1 MVNRSIGLSIRMGT
15 NMDRQWIKPGWH
27 APIYFGTMLF
37 CIVAGL
43 AILYGSSIFGLHWVG
58 RGLLAF
64 GEMMA
69 FVGFMEF
76 AVLRV
81 LGIFRLGALVR
92 VTYYEALL
100 QPFTLIVL
108 VIALVCIIAG
118 SFMPFFTLSEDSK
131 MYRDVATQFVLL
143 FPLIIMVFAAGKVV
157 DEEIENRTMLTLL
170 SKPIARWQVIVG
182 KYLGVAC
189 LVLVVVVILG
199 IASGTF
205 AYVRYFDDQ
214 RIDLQVAKGA
224 ERDSLLWENSK
235 AVIGMVPLMTV
246 EFFQIATL
254 AAISVAISTRW
265 GLALNMTVVALLYVG
280 ANLTRH
286 VDMLG
291 LPEPLQWIVTHLAYL
306 LPFLTNFDL
315 SPLLIYGT
323 FTFRDDIAKVPTL
336 GEIWQYVAMA
346 GVYAALYIGAI
357 LSIAVAMFRT
367 RELT

>member
-1 MVNRSIGLSIRMGT
+1 MGA

-27 APIYFGTMLF
+27 APIYFATMAF
-37 CIVAGL
+37 FIAAGL
-43 AILYGSSIFGLHWVG
+43 GILYGTDIFGFHWVG
-58 RGLLAF
+58 RGFLAV
-64 GEMMA
+64 GQMMA
-69 FVGFMEF
+69 FVGFMEY

-81 LGIFRLGALVR
+81 FGLFRLGALVR

-100 QPFTLIVL
+100 QPFTLIVMTIGL
-108 VIALVCIIAG
+108 ICVIAA
-118 SFMPFFTLSEDSK
+118 SFMPFFTLSEDTK

-143 FPLIIMVFAAGKVV
+143 FPLVIMVFAAGKVV

-170 SKPIARWQVIVG
+170 SKPIARWQVVVG

-189 LVLVVVVILG
+189 LALVVVVILG

-224 ERDSLLWENSK
+224 ERASLLWENKK
-235 AVIGMVPLMTV
+235 AVIGMIPLMMV

-286 VDMLG
+286 VDLLG
-291 LPEPLQWIVTHLAYL
+291 LPGPLQWIVTHVAYL

-323 FTFRDDIAKVPTL
+323 FTYRDDIPNVPTMMQ
-336 GEIWQYVAMA
+336 IWGYVAMA
-346 GVYAALYIGAI
+346 GLYAVLYISAI